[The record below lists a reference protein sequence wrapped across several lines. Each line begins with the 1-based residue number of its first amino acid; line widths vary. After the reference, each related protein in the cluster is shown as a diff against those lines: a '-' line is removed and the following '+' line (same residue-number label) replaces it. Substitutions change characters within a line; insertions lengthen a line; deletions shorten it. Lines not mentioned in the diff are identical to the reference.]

1 MASRVSPITLDDA
14 APYRRLPQ
22 FAAQAPLTVSL
33 TEVSPKRRIL
43 GLPARTAVLTHPSRR
58 RSASFDSHQ
67 DAA

>member
-14 APYRRLPQ
+14 APYRRLPR
-22 FAAQAPLTVSL
+22 FAPQAPLTVSV
-33 TEVSPKRRIL
+33 TEVNPKRRIL

-58 RSASFDSHQ
+58 LAPTFGSHQ

>member
-22 FAAQAPLTVSL
+22 FAPQAPIAAT
-33 TEVSPKRRIL
+33 TITVSPKRRIL
-43 GLPARTAVLTHPSRR
+43 GLPARTPVLTNLLHRTATNR
-58 RSASFDSHQ
+58 ITRQ